1 MVVYAEM
8 CSRLLRTSITAGPSV
23 ASAACS
29 AGPASCAALT
39 VNPAAPN
46 AWASAAKSGLTSPVA
61 FSRRGCGS
69 RYGSRRGG
77 VVEYVGHQR
86 GNSGLVANRR
96 KLFGRAPDEA
106 QALKGGQGRLHLR
119 RVRVRGEAG
128 GNRELQLLV
137 GQRRRGLRAVCH
149 ALGDGQ
155 PAGLIQLQL
164 PILVVAGDQRGH
176 GRPRR
181 TRVGGGQPGSSACS
195 RSRPVRAGGVA
206 RAPGVNRRCSA
217 VVMSTNVTYMP
228 VRRRVGHQHVRRRH
242 PGPAGPQSEG
252 WRGSLRSKRNEAKE
266 NSQKQGEKYA

>member
-1 MVVYAEM
+1 MLQTAAYVDNGRAVGRQR
-8 CSRLLRTSITAGPSV
+8 RLQRRARVLCGADGKPRGTERLGQRREIGV
-23 ASAACS
+23 DE
-29 AGPASCAALT
+29 
-39 VNPAAPN
+39 
-46 AWASAAKSGLTSPVA
+46 
-61 FSRRGCGS
+61 SRRLFAAGCGS